1 MKNDY
6 NRLLRKMYI
15 IEHLGETLYEALSSR
30 ANDPAEVE
38 VYRTLAQNER
48 DTRARIEKELA
59 SASLSCP
66 ILKAR
71 AASSLLRPLLYL
83 TPLSFVKQRL
93 HRILARRMF
102 STWKS
107 EFGESNTEFWTTLVE
122 HENLQ
127 HQMLD
132 L

>member
-30 ANDPAEVE
+30 ANDPAEAE